1 MNHDPIL
8 DIQLVRKLMSQYN
21 LTQRELAGMAGVT
34 EAAMSRYLAGER
46 QPRAD
51 KIANMATALHT
62 TSDALL
68 GKEESLSDLDRAVR
82 LVARNAGEIP
92 DSVKRRLIRLLV
104 APIPGEKED

>member
-1 MNHDPIL
+1 MNHDTKL
-8 DIQLVRKLMSQYN
+8 DIQLVRKLMHRYN

-62 TSDALL
+62 TSDELL
-68 GKEESLSDLDRAVR
+68 GRQDSLSDLDKAIR
-82 LVARNAGEIP
+82 LVARNVDGIP
-92 DSVKRRLIRLLV
+92 DSVKRRLVRLLV
-104 APIPGEKED
+104 APTPEETED